1 MKNFKLSLA
10 YLAVF
15 AMIFTSCSKEENAQ
29 DTDENSVVLTFGA
42 VLNDLANRASK
53 QSQFDLI
60 PTCSDAAPD
69 RAVIGLT
76 VDGDEWE
83 DVDVDILMDSNGYFT
98 AYTEDLKIHVPS
110 AAGVDI
116 VVTSFMVYD
125 AGNNLIW
132 VAPTG
137 GGFAGYV
144 DNPLPLEFNLQRGT
158 KPYID
163 IEVLCFDRRTVN
175 EYGYPFFDLV
185 PTVVYPLC
193 FFANYCPTPDG
204 RHYVGNYSLDLWYDD
219 GDTRIQIYNDEMPSV
234 GMAGSEYQARPVC
247 LVVPGAPEGFGP
259 NDDYLFYVITPLDW
273 PGNYGDINNAPMAEV
288 GLSWND
294 VNALL
299 NADGETSEYLHVFIG
314 CEEGNGGPG
323 GDDGDGDGVDDDD
336 DNCPTVPNPLQED
349 ADGDGYGD
357 VCDNCPNVYNPNQMD
372 SDNDGIGNAC
382 EDLPGDGD
390 DCETAYMFGNVELND
405 HYNGNNWGWGLDFNQ
420 SGSWDDAYWVASG
433 EYYEFPLWAAAAQ
446 NDTSKGRLDGVVRVT
461 LDGTNVHV
469 QIIPDEGVSI
479 YESHVFF
486 GEGNWPVSRAPGQ
499 FTYNYNMSQSDDMH
513 TYSYSG
519 DGSFRLIV
527 HAVTCD

>member
-15 AMIFTSCSKEENAQ
+15 AMIFTSCSKEENTQ
-29 DTDENSVVLTFGA
+29 LTDENSVVLTFGA

-53 QSQFDLI
+53 QSQFDQI
-60 PTCSDAAPD
+60 PTCSTAAPD

-76 VDGDEWE
+76 VDGQVWD
-83 DVDVDILMDSNGYFT
+83 DVEVDILMDSNGYFT
-98 AYTEDLKIHVPS
+98 AYTEDLKIHVPG
-110 AAGVDI
+110 AGGVS
-116 VVTSFMVYD
+116 VTVTSFMVYD

-137 GGFAGYV
+137 GNFAAYV
-144 DNPLPLEFNLQRGT
+144 DNPLPLNFNLQRGT

-219 GDTRIQIYNDEMPSV
+219 GDTRIQIYSDETPVTNVV
-234 GMAGSEYQARPVC
+234 GGEYQARPVC
-247 LVVPGAPEGFGP
+247 VVVPGAPEGFGA
-259 NDDYLFYVITPLDW
+259 DEDYLFYVITPLDW
-273 PGNYGDINNAPMAEV
+273 PANYGDISNTPMAEV

-294 VNALL
+294 VSALL
-299 NADGETSEYLHVFIG
+299 NADGTTNEYLHVFIN
-314 CEEGNGGPG
+314 CDNGNGPPG
-323 GDDGDGDGVDDDD
+323 DGDGDGVPDDE
-336 DNCPTVPNPLQED
+336 DNCPD
-349 ADGDGYGD
+349 
-357 VCDNCPNVYNPNQMD
+357 VYNPGQED
-372 SDNDGIGNAC
+372 TSGDGVGDAC
-382 EDLPGDGD
+382 HICPNTYNPTQDPALCPEMPGD
-390 DCETAYMFGNVELND
+390 DCETAYMFGNVSLMN
-405 HYNGNNWGWGLDFNQ
+405 HYGGNNWGWGLDFDANN
-420 SGSWDDAYWVASG
+420 SWFDTYWNSTNG
-433 EYYEFPLWAAAAQ
+433 YYEFPLWAAAGQ
-446 NDTSKGRLDGVVRVT
+446 NNTSNGRQDGVVRVT
-461 LDGTNVHV
+461 LDGTDVHV
-469 QIIPDEGVSI
+469 QIILDSGVTI

-486 GEGNWPVSRAPGQ
+486 GEGNWPTSRAPGQ
-499 FTYNYNMSQSDDMH
+499 LGYNYDMSESLDAH

-519 DGSFRLIV
+519 DGTFRLIV